1 MRHWISDINRIRR
14 RAQFMLVL
22 QRLCILLSWS
32 LVVFVAAGLVDFV
45 LRLPDTARMMQFVVM
60 LVLFLVVFWRYI
72 RPAILFSPTLTV
84 VALRAEQQIP
94 ALRGHLASGL
104 EFAQSGIDHQSTLAA
119 RAVEDAERRAQQ
131 ANLREV
137 IQSKRT
143 TADLGISV
151 LVLILVGTICLFAP
165 SHAAVAARRMFIPFS
180 GTQWPKRT
188 GVESMV
194 RRPVV
199 PTGRALNLSCR
210 ITKGFSETMRVFAH
224 YRVIG
229 AAESGGAGGRFEKVL
244 LTHQRGEEFDRLIEP
259 DGRFVE
265 LWFETD
271 DDQTPIQ
278 RIQLVPPPE
287 IVSAQLHIE
296 PPEYARG
303 LNGPLNL
310 DIGGDGIDRSVQG
323 QPVLEG
329 SKIQLTFQI
338 NKPIALTDGERP
350 WQEHLGIESIG
361 SSIEDSDIRIRAVP
375 SGERASTNWIVG
387 WTMTQSIRMNPVLV
401 DEYGIYGPDD
411 VHYRIDMLEDHAPT
425 ISITDPIA
433 DRAVLTTAKVAVFA
447 EARDDVQIGAV
458 RIEAEIQ
465 TVDSNTTAG
474 DGIEGSAAEPFMV
487 IAERSGSGRLE
498 TVSKN
503 LAIVDL
509 SVEPGDFVSLY
520 AAASDTF
527 VLGSRTHEEVRS
539 TPRRLR
545 IISES
550 EFVEQV
556 YRDLSAVRDRV
567 IEIDEDQRVMREK
580 FGEVRRSP
588 TDESGRPVA
597 TIQARDRRDQAKLSE
612 RISRQREQLQDIARR
627 LQENQFK
634 DSELESA
641 LRRSLDT
648 ADKAGRLSEQVA
660 SDLAE
665 AERLQTD
672 RMKST
677 QPAQESPDEKTA
689 RDSVDADQE
698 QTEEALGELIDLLDR
713 GEDAWGA
720 RRGIERLLENQKRL
734 NRQTGEQA
742 QKTRGRTMDE
752 LTDEERDQLNE
763 LAQRQRELSQEAQS
777 LIDDLR
783 NRAQSAEEKRP
794 DLANSMKQAA
804 KQAEE
809 ENLENK
815 MKQASQDLA
824 QNQGSRA
831 EAGQQSAM
839 STLQSMLDRLAD
851 TEKARLQRLGR
862 QLASLLE
869 SIKGL
874 ISDQERALVSI
885 ANDRAGAKAEA
896 LSVEMIRLIRNTYS
910 VVDFAREANRQFE
923 TVARRLND
931 AAGAQENAVAALRL
945 KPART
950 EDAKGQEEESLAFLN
965 EALDFVEQMQKKN
978 EEDMAQKKRQELQQA
993 YQALFDRQTA
1003 FISRTR
1009 PFIGEVSGNDRLSR
1023 RERAQARNFANEQA
1037 EIQQAVASLA
1047 EKTQE
1052 IADSIVFSASHD
1064 QIDLFAQAI
1073 VESYRRGTVNPA
1085 VLMRETEIARLLE
1098 ALALSLEASEPD
1110 DSEFADGE
1118 SGGGGGGGGGNR
1130 GGGPQPLI
1138 PPASQLKLLKGLQDS
1153 IYRSTREL
1161 DEMPGLDDDLQK
1173 GRAAEIG
1180 ESQRRLV
1187 DIARRVIKEMQQ
1199 QSPSKQGA
1207 PSAGDDKNQ
1216 DKNRNDP
1223 GNEENNDGRD

>member
-1 MRHWISDINRIRR
+1 
-14 RAQFMLVL
+14 MLVL

-45 LRLPDTARMMQFVVM
+45 LRLPDTARMVQFVVM
-60 LVLFLVVFWRYI
+60 LVLLLIVFWRYI
-72 RPAILFSPTLTV
+72 RPAILFSPSLTV
-84 VALRAEQQIP
+84 VALRVEQQIP
-94 ALRGHLASGL
+94 TLRGHLASGL
-104 EFAQSGIDHQSTLAA
+104 EFAQCGIDHQSTLAA
-119 RAVEDAERRAQQ
+119 RAVEDAGRRAQQ

-143 TADLGISV
+143 TTDLGVSV
-151 LVLILVGTICLFAP
+151 LILILVGTICLFAP
-165 SHAAVAARRMFIPFS
+165 SHAAIAARRMFIPFS

-210 ITKGFSETMRVFAH
+210 ITKGFSEDMRVFAH
-224 YRVIG
+224 YRIIG
-229 AAESGGAGGRFEKVL
+229 SDHETGGAGGQFEKVL

-259 DGRFVE
+259 DGRFIE

-271 DDQTPIQ
+271 DDRTPIQ
-278 RIQLVPPPE
+278 RVQLVPPPE
-287 IVSAQLHIE
+287 IISAQLHIE
-296 PPEYARG
+296 PPDYARG
-303 LNGPLNL
+303 VNGSLNL
-310 DIGGDGIDRSVQG
+310 DIGSGGIDRSAQA

-329 SKIQLTFQI
+329 SKIQLTLQI
-338 NKPIALTDGERP
+338 NKPIALTGGERP
-350 WQEHLGIESIG
+350 WRERLGIEAIG
-361 SSIEDSDIRIRAVP
+361 NSIEDSDMRIRAVP
-375 SGERASTNWIVG
+375 SGERASRNWIVE
-387 WTMTQSIRMNPVLV
+387 WTMAQSIRMNPVLV
-401 DEYGIYGPDD
+401 DEYDIYGPDD

-425 ISITDPIA
+425 ISILDPIA
-433 DRAVLTTAKVAVFA
+433 DRAVLTTAQIAVSA
-447 EARDDVQIGAV
+447 EARDDVQIGGL

-465 TVDSNTTAG
+465 SVDSNAAADNG
-474 DGIEGSAAEPFMV
+474 NDGSATEPPTV
-487 IAERSGSGRLE
+487 IVEQSGTGRLE
-498 TVSKN
+498 TISKN
-503 LAIVDL
+503 LAIAEL
-509 SVEPGDFVSLY
+509 SVEPGDLVSLY

-527 VLGSRTHEEVRS
+527 VLGSRRHEEVRS

-567 IEIDEDQRVMREK
+567 IEIDEDQRDMRAK
-580 FGEVRRSP
+580 LGEARSSP
-588 TDESGRPVA
+588 SDESGRPVP
-597 TIQARDRRDQAKLSE
+597 TIKARDRRDQAKLSE
-612 RISRQREQLQDIARR
+612 RISRQREQLQDIAQR

-641 LRRSLDT
+641 IDRSLDT
-648 ADKAGRLSEQVA
+648 ADQAGRRSEQAA

-665 AERLQTD
+665 AERLQKD
-672 RMKST
+672 RMESA
-677 QPAQESPDEKTA
+677 QPEQESPDEKTA

-698 QTEEALGELIDLLDR
+698 QTEKALGELIDLLDR

-734 NRQTGEQA
+734 NQKTGEQA
-742 QKTRGRTMDE
+742 KKTRGRTMDE

-763 LAQRQRELSQEAQS
+763 LAQSQQELSREAQS

-783 NRAQSAEEKRP
+783 NRAHSAEEKHP
-794 DLANSMKQAA
+794 DLADSMKKAA

-874 ISDQERALVSI
+874 IADQETALVNI
-885 ANDRAGAKAEA
+885 TKDRAGAKAEA

-910 VVDFAREANRQFE
+910 VVDFAKKANRQFE
-923 TVARRLND
+923 TVATRLND
-931 AAGAQENAVAALRL
+931 AAGAQENAVAALRSN
-945 KPART
+945 PVRR
-950 EDAKGQEEESLAFLN
+950 EDVKGQEEESLAFLN
-965 EALDFVEQMQKKN
+965 EALDLVEQMQKKN
-978 EEDMAQKKRQELQQA
+978 EEEMAQKKRQELQQA
-993 YQALFDRQTA
+993 YRALFDRQTA
-1003 FISRTR
+1003 FINRTR
-1009 PFIGEVSGNDRLSR
+1009 PFIGEVSDNDRLSR
-1023 RERAQARNFANEQA
+1023 RERSQARNFANEQA
-1037 EIQQAVASLA
+1037 EIQLAVALLA

-1064 QIDLFAQAI
+1064 QIDISAQTI
-1073 VESYRRGTVNPA
+1073 VESYRGGNVNPA

-1098 ALALSLEASEPD
+1098 ALALALEASESD

-1118 SGGGGGGGGGNR
+1118 SGGGGGGGGNP

-1138 PPASQLKLLKGLQDS
+1138 PPAAQLKLLKGLQDS

-1161 DEMPGLDDDLQK
+1161 DETPGLSDDLQ
-1173 GRAAEIG
+1173 GRRAGEIG
-1180 ESQRRLV
+1180 ESQRRVV
-1187 DIARRVIKEMQQ
+1187 DIARQVIKQMQQ
-1199 QSPSKQGA
+1199 QPQQG
-1207 PSAGDDKNQ
+1207 PPPVSDDKNQ
-1216 DKNRNDP
+1216 DQNQNDP
-1223 GNEENNDGRD
+1223 GNEENDEGRN